1 MTTGI
6 KDTNFIDRSDQ
17 DSIQRNAG
25 LQLQTSAVN
34 TSAGISDSRADNDN
48 ARDGSR
54 LLFGLEGPGSGL
66 NEGKTQN

>member
-1 MTTGI
+1 MTTGV

-17 DSIQRNAG
+17 DSMQRSS
-25 LQLQTSAVN
+25 TSAVN

-48 ARDGSR
+48 ARDGTR
-54 LLFGLEGPGSGL
+54 LLFGLEGPGAGL

>member
-1 MTTGI
+1 MTTGV

-17 DSIQRNAG
+17 DSMQRNAG

-48 ARDGSR
+48 ARDGTK
-54 LLFGLEGPGSGL
+54 LGLGLESSGVDVSDAR
-66 NEGKTQN
+66 N